1 MDEKELEFEVEKIEQ
16 LIEEKKFNDLRIY
29 LEDVNS
35 ADFPSMFE
43 ELNEEQTLLI
53 YRLLNKEK
61 AAEVFA
67 ELDSDIQEKLL
78 NALTDKELK
87 SVIDELFMDDMVDL
101 IDEMPAN
108 VVKRILK
115 NIDNSDRKVVNE
127 LLNYPEDS
135 AGSIMTTEFIDLK
148 ENMTV
153 DDAFAKIKKIGLQKE
168 TVYNCYVLSIDRK
181 IKGFIDIKD
190 LLIAERTD
198 LLKDIMNDNVITVT
212 TLEDQETVAKMFDK
226 YNMYALPVVD
236 KEERLVGIVTIDDAI
251 DVLQDENTEDFEK
264 MAAMLPN
271 EDSYFKTSVFT
282 HAKNRI
288 VWLLVLMLSSIVT
301 GTIITKYEN
310 AFAAVPVLVAFIPML
325 MDTGGNCGSQSSTLI
340 IRGMAMDEIKLK
352 DFFKAIWKEI
362 RVAILVGLVLALFQG
377 IRITIQYRDAKLAL
391 VVSLSIIG
399 TVMLSKVL
407 GCVLPMLA
415 KRLKL
420 DPAIMAAP
428 LITTLVDTFSI
439 LVYFN
444 IAVAVLGI
452 K

>member
-1 MDEKELEFEVEKIEQ
+1 MNEEELETEVEKIEK
-16 LIEEKKFNDLRIY
+16 LIEEKKFNDLRQY

-35 ADFPSMFE
+35 ADFPSMLE
-43 ELNEEQTLLI
+43 ELNEEQSLCI
-53 YRLLNKEK
+53 YRLLSKEK

-87 SVIDELFMDDMVDL
+87 SVVDELFMDDTVDL
-101 IDEMPAN
+101 IEEMPSN

-115 NIDNSDRKVVNE
+115 NIDKADRKVVNE
-127 LLNYPEDS
+127 LLKYPDDS
-135 AGSIMTTEFIDLK
+135 AGSIMTTEFVDLK

-153 DDAFAKIKKIGLQKE
+153 DDAFAKIKQIGLSKE
-168 TVYNCYVLSIDRK
+168 TVYSCYVLSLDRK

-190 LLIAERTD
+190 LLVAERTD
-198 LLKDIMNDNVITVT
+198 LLKDIMDENVITVN

-310 AFAAVPVLVAFIPML
+310 AFAAVPILVAFIPML

-362 RVAILVGLVLALFQG
+362 RVALLVGLVLALFQG
-377 IRITIQYRDAKLAL
+377 IRITIQYQDMKLAI
-391 VVSLSIIG
+391 VVALSIMG
-399 TVMLSKVL
+399 TVMMSKVL

-428 LITTLVDTFSI
+428 LITTIVDTCSVLLF
-439 LVYFN
+439 FN
-444 IAVAVLGI
+444 IATVLMNL
-452 K
+452 

>member
-1 MDEKELEFEVEKIEQ
+1 MNEEELEIEVEKVEK

-35 ADFPSMFE
+35 ADFPSMLE

-53 YRLLNKEK
+53 YRLLSKEK

-87 SVIDELFMDDMVDL
+87 SVVDELFMDDTVDL
-101 IDEMPAN
+101 IEEMPSN

-115 NIDNSDRKVVNE
+115 NIDKADRKVVNE

-153 DDAFAKIKKIGLQKE
+153 DDAFAKIKQIGLQKE
-168 TVYNCYVLSIDRK
+168 TVYNCYVLSLDRK

-190 LLIAERTD
+190 LLVAERTD
-198 LLKDIMNDNVITVT
+198 LLKDIMDDNVITVN

-226 YNMYALPVVD
+226 YNMFALPVVD

-288 VWLLVLMLSSIVT
+288 VWLLVLMVSSILT

-377 IRITIQYRDAKLAL
+377 IRISIQYHDVKLAS
-391 VVSLSIIG
+391 VVSFSIIG
-399 TVMLSKVL
+399 TVMMSKVL
-407 GCVLPMLA
+407 GCVLPMAA
-415 KRLKL
+415 KKLKL

-428 LITTLVDTFSI
+428 LITTIVDTCSVLLF
-439 LVYFN
+439 FN
-444 IAVAVLGI
+444 IATMILNL
-452 K
+452 

>member
-1 MDEKELEFEVEKIEQ
+1 MNEQELEFEVEKIEK
-16 LIEEKKFNDLRIY
+16 LIDEKKFNDLRQY

-53 YRLLNKEK
+53 YRLLSKEK

-87 SVIDELFMDDMVDL
+87 NVIDELFMDDTVDL
-101 IDEMPAN
+101 IEEMPSN

-115 NIDNSDRKVVNE
+115 NIDKTDRKVVNE

-168 TVYNCYVLSIDRK
+168 TVYNCYVLSLDRK

-190 LLIAERTD
+190 LLVAERTD
-198 LLKDIMNDNVITVT
+198 LLKDIMDDNVITVNT
-212 TLEDQETVAKMFDK
+212 MEDQETVAKMFDK

-288 VWLLVLMLSSIVT
+288 VWLLVLMVSSILT

-352 DFFKAIWKEI
+352 DFFRAIWKEI
-362 RVAILVGLVLALFQG
+362 RVALLVGLVLAVFQG
-377 IRITIQYRDAKLAL
+377 VRISIQYQDVKLAL
-391 VVSLSIIG
+391 VVSFSIMG
-399 TVMLSKVL
+399 TVMMSKVL
-407 GCVLPMLA
+407 GCVLPMAA
-415 KRLKL
+415 KKLKL

-428 LITTLVDTFSI
+428 LITTIVDTCSVLLF
-439 LVYFN
+439 FN
-444 IAVAVLGI
+444 IATMILNL
-452 K
+452 

>member
-1 MDEKELEFEVEKIEQ
+1 MNEEELEFEVEKIEQ
-16 LIEEKKFNDLRIY
+16 LIEEKKFNDLRRY
-29 LEDVNS
+29 LENVNS
-35 ADFPSMFE
+35 ADFPRMLE

-53 YRLLNKEK
+53 YRLLSKEK

-87 SVIDELFMDDMVDL
+87 SVVDELFMDDTVDL
-101 IDEMPAN
+101 IEEMPSN

-115 NIDNSDRKVVNE
+115 NIDKADRKVVNE
-127 LLNYPEDS
+127 LLKYPDDS
-135 AGSIMTTEFIDLK
+135 AGSIMTTEFVDLK

-153 DDAFAKIKKIGLQKE
+153 DDAFAKIKQIGLSKE
-168 TVYNCYVLSIDRK
+168 TVYSCYVLSLDRK

-190 LLIAERTD
+190 LLVAERTD
-198 LLKDIMNDNVITVT
+198 LLKDIMDENVITVN

-310 AFAAVPVLVAFIPML
+310 AFAAVPILVAFIPML

-362 RVAILVGLVLALFQG
+362 RVALLVGLVLALFQG
-377 IRITIQYRDAKLAL
+377 IRITIQYQDMKLAI
-391 VVSLSIIG
+391 VVALSIMG
-399 TVMLSKVL
+399 TVMMSKVL

-428 LITTLVDTFSI
+428 LITTIVDTCSVLLF
-439 LVYFN
+439 FN
-444 IAVAVLGI
+444 IATVLMNL
-452 K
+452 